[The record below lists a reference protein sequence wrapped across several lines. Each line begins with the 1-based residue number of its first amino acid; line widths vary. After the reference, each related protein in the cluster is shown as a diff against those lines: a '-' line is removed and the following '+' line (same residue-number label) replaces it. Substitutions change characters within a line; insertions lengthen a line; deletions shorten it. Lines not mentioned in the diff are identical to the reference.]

1 MTAKQLNAIMVETE
15 EGIKQEQLSMRQG
28 STQMIQFKNQAEQTA
43 RSYDFLWISEKF
55 YLQGIC
61 AFVTIAKT
69 SPQRNLN
76 QLA

>member
-1 MTAKQLNAIMVETE
+1 
-15 EGIKQEQLSMRQG
+15 MRQG